1 MSGCRPADD
10 GRTRLRRLGQA
21 HALAQAGDGA
31 FYVTSAAYLVRLGW
45 SPVRVGILLA
55 ICWGA
60 GALLSRRIGRLA
72 DRHGLVATSAATLGC
87 CMAGLLGLA
96 LGSEPILVA
105 GALLVYAGG
114 QSAWG
119 GLRAALVQVAADPAA
134 AVTERARLQSIGNGA
149 VAVGAAVGGL
159 ALGLG
164 DIWALRVVVAGDA
177 LLYLVTSLLIARG
190 IRISA
195 PAPTASAGH
204 LASAPTASADRPV
217 AGETGR
223 TTMPQLVATIAASA
237 LYLYMPMLSVALPL
251 MITNAP
257 GVPAWTISAC
267 FLANTLGV
275 MAMQRRA
282 AIGVTTAARTRHALL
297 TGAALLATSSALLWT
312 TLLGHRLAPALIVLG
327 LGAGVVTQVLG
338 EVRFAVGAW
347 DLGYR
352 LAPTSG
358 TAAWQATY
366 GAAIPMARSA
376 GPALLAPLTGFEL
389 GWIVPAGLFLAG
401 GIAMASVTTTRPAPS
416 PSDPGTAPYSAT
428 EAAP

>member
-21 HALAQAGDGA
+21 HALAQTGDGA
-31 FYVTSAAYLVRLGW
+31 FYVTSAAYLVGLGW

-55 ICWGA
+55 LCWGA
-60 GALLSRRIGRLA
+60 GALLSRRVGRLA

-87 CMAGLLGLA
+87 CAAGLLGLA
-96 LGSEPILVA
+96 LGGEPALVA
-105 GALLVYAGG
+105 GAFLVYASG

-119 GLRAALVQVAADPAA
+119 GLRAALVQAAADPAA

-164 DIWALRVVVAGDA
+164 EIGALRVVVAGDA
-177 LLYLVTSLLIARG
+177 LLYLVTSLLVARG

-195 PAPTASAGH
+195 PAPTASAG
-204 LASAPTASADRPV
+204 RPV
-217 AGETGR
+217 AGGAGR
-223 TTMPQLVATIAASA
+223 ATLPQLVATVAASA

-251 MITNAP
+251 MITNAS
-257 GVPAWTISAC
+257 GVPRWTISAC

-275 MAMQRRA
+275 MAMQRRV
-282 AIGVTTAARTRHALL
+282 AIRVATAERTRHALL
-297 TGAALLATSSALLWT
+297 TGAALLATSSGLLWT
-312 TLLGHRLAPALIVLG
+312 TLLGHRLAPALIALG
-327 LGAGVVTQVLG
+327 LGAGIVTQVLG

-366 GAAIPMARSA
+366 GAAVPIARSA
-376 GPALLAPLTGFEL
+376 GPAVLAPLAGFEL

-401 GIAMASVTTTRPAPS
+401 GIAMATVVAPRSVRRPGSARDVRPAGPRR
-416 PSDPGTAPYSAT
+416 
-428 EAAP
+428 

>member
-1 MSGCRPADD
+1 MSGCRPADA

-72 DRHGLVATSAATLGC
+72 DRHGLVAISAATLGC

-119 GLRAALVQVAADPAA
+119 GLRAALVQAAADPAA

-164 DIWALRVVVAGDA
+164 EIWALRVVVAGDA

-195 PAPTASAGH
+195 
-204 LASAPTASADRPV
+204 SAPTASADRPV
-217 AGETGR
+217 PGETGR

-257 GVPAWTISAC
+257 GVPAWAISAC

-338 EVRFAVGAW
+338 EVRFAAGAW

-376 GPALLAPLTGFEL
+376 GPALLAPLAGFEL

-401 GIAMASVTTTRPAPS
+401 GIAMATVTTTRPAPS
-416 PSDPGTAPYSAT
+416 PSDPRYRAVLGD
-428 EAAP
+428 